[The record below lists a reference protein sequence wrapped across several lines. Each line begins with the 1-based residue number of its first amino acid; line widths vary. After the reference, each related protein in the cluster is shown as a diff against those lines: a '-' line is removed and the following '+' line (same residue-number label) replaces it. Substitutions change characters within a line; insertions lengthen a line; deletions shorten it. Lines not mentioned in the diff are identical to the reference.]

1 MGELLDHMLSPE
13 TLDLAWRRLRNDR
26 TLWDIGIPRSAMEA
40 HALRHILEL
49 VEQVRSGE
57 YRPAGLRRFT
67 VRKPSGGQRVLS
79 ALTLRDKLL
88 QTSAMLVLSPRA
100 ERIFHPDSFAYRPG
114 RSVDMAFARA
124 CERIHCNLDWLV
136 DADIR
141 SFFDEIPHDRLLP
154 RLRKFVRDRQ
164 LMRLM
169 ERWLSVGYSQSSLFG
184 RRRGIPQGAV
194 LSPLW
199 CNLYL
204 DELDRG
210 WDRRNLPFV
219 RYADD
224 FLLFAPERKWAES
237 ALKWTEK
244 QLGRLGLELHPEKTR
259 ITRTGPH
266 VVFLGRNL
274 PGHTRHAGKKG

>member
-1 MGELLDHMLSPE
+1 MAELLDEMLSPRI
-13 TLDLAWRRLRNDR
+13 LDLAWRRLRNDR
-26 TLWDIGIPRSAMEA
+26 TLWDTGIPRSTMEP
-40 HALRHILEL
+40 HALRYILEL
-49 VEQVRSGE
+49 VDQVRAGE

-67 VRKPSGGQRVLS
+67 VRKPSGGERVLS

-88 QTSAMLVLSPRA
+88 QTAAMLVLAPRA

-154 RLRKFVRDRQ
+154 RLRRFVPDRQ

-169 ERWLSVGYSQSSLFG
+169 ESWLAVGYAQSSLFG

-204 DELDRG
+204 DELDRQ

-219 RYADD
+219 RFADD
-224 FLLFAPERKWAES
+224 FLLFAPDRKRAEQ
-237 ALKWTEK
+237 ALAWTEK
-244 QLGRLGLELHPEKTR
+244 RLRRLGLELNPKKTR

-274 PGHTRHAGKKG
+274 PRRTRSTAKK